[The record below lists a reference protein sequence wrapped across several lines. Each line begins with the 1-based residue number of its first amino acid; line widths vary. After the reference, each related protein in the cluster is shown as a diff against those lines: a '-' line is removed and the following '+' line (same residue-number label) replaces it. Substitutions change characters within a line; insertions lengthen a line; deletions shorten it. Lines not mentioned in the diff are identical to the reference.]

1 MRARKIPLNP
11 PFPKGEVKA
20 GTAKRPQTRV
30 RIARTTVALLLR
42 SSIVN
47 MNTGFANGQLFFH
60 IGVTM
65 KNPIRSFKD
74 LEVYQNSYSASIEVV
89 SKIVPKL
96 PKFEQN
102 DLADQLRRSAKA
114 IPRLIAEGY
123 SKKHQKKGFQ
133 KYLDDAMAESNE
145 MIVSL
150 SHARDLYPNYVDP
163 KLCEEL
169 IDVYDKSSRQ
179 LYNLATKWKNFKER

>member
-1 MRARKIPLNP
+1 MLDVETRMRK
-11 PFPKGEVKA
+11 
-20 GTAKRPQTRV
+20 
-30 RIARTTVALLLR
+30 
-42 SSIVN
+42 
-47 MNTGFANGQLFFH
+47 
-60 IGVTM
+60 
-65 KNPIRSFKD
+65 PIRSFKD
-74 LEVYQNSYSASIEVV
+74 LEVYQNSYAASIEVV

-96 PKFEQN
+96 PRAEQN

-150 SHARDLYPNYVDP
+150 SHTRDLYSNYVDP
-163 KLCEEL
+163 KLCEFL
-169 IDVYDKSSRQ
+169 IDRANCKTQKSG
-179 LYNLATKWKNFKER
+179 